1 MFKLDKNLKKAN
13 VPRTI
18 RFTEPLFEQLSQ
30 IASDND
36 VSFNLLVL
44 QCCQYA
50 LDHYEDDDSKET
62 LDK

>member
-18 RFTEPLFEQLSQ
+18 RFTEPLFEQLGQ

-36 VSFNLLVL
+36 VSFNLLVCNVASMPWIITKMTIQKKL
-44 QCCQYA
+44 
-50 LDHYEDDDSKET
+50 
-62 LDK
+62 